1 MSPDGRDAAPRR
13 HSFATHLL
21 EGGDDIRTIQD
32 LLDNNDLNTTIDL
45 YARVGK
51 AAEAYAAQ

>member
-1 MSPDGRDAAPRR
+1 
-13 HSFATHLL
+13 LL

-32 LLDNNDLNTTIDL
+32 LLDNNDLNPTIDL